1 MIRDQL
7 AAIAR
12 PYARALMAVP
22 GSDRAALLAS
32 LEAVA
37 QALSDPA
44 IAALAENPGIPR
56 ARLTAAL
63 VPDAADQS
71 LVARLIDVLLKND
84 RLAAL
89 PWIAKTFAVLKDEA
103 ENRTRATVTTAQPLS
118 ESQRER
124 LRTALARRTGHTV
137 ELVVETDDRLLA
149 GVIVQHGD
157 MVFDGSIR
165 GRLAALAHAL
175 SPI

>member
-32 LEAVA
+32 LEAAA

-63 VPDAADQS
+63 VPDAADIHS
-71 LVARLIDVLLKND
+71 FIP
-84 RLAAL
+84 L
-89 PWIAKTFAVLKDEA
+89 P
-103 ENRTRATVTTAQPLS
+103 P
-118 ESQRER
+118 
-124 LRTALARRTGHTV
+124 
-137 ELVVETDDRLLA
+137 
-149 GVIVQHGD
+149 
-157 MVFDGSIR
+157 
-165 GRLAALAHAL
+165 
-175 SPI
+175 

>member
-44 IAALAENPGIPR
+44 IAALAENPGS
-56 ARLTAAL
+56 TC
-63 VPDAADQS
+63 
-71 LVARLIDVLLKND
+71 
-84 RLAAL
+84 
-89 PWIAKTFAVLKDEA
+89 
-103 ENRTRATVTTAQPLS
+103 
-118 ESQRER
+118 
-124 LRTALARRTGHTV
+124 LARDAR
-137 ELVVETDDRLLA
+137 
-149 GVIVQHGD
+149 
-157 MVFDGSIR
+157 
-165 GRLAALAHAL
+165 AARSCPTQPTSRSWRA
-175 SPI
+175 SSTYC